1 MYIFVAIILKQ
12 IMEKILTKK
21 TTGWVLHY
29 ASKNEIEKYFATLV
43 ILEQIIQNT
52 DGKLW
57 ATIITTFMNSN

>member
-21 TTGWVLHY
+21 TEWVFHY

-43 ILEQIIQNT
+43 ILEQIIQNIDWKFST
-52 DGKLW
+52 P
-57 ATIITTFMNSN
+57 IMTTFMNSY